1 METPEKTNKTPTKL
15 PKRPRKRRYAKH
27 ETIAEKSLPYFDQT
41 TERLENG
48 VSKVYY
54 GCQLCGKEICG
65 NNLTNLGSHLLN
77 KHRDV
82 YVQHIGSVKESI
94 HIKRL
99 KLLQNCVSIVG
110 LDGRP
115 FAALSDHGFQEI
127 ISNKISKIQKAG
139 LSIDLKSSNQP
150 DVHAHMHSISQKMR
164 DAIKIEVKNRPISIL
179 LDIGT
184 RQRRSFLGISIQFIA
199 GSDVQIR
206 SIGVIELTKRHTA
219 ANLAEYVKEC
229 LSKFDIKKRQIISI
243 TTDNGP
249 NVLKLVRDLRDF
261 LNDDLINRPKVAVE
275 LNFSSTS
282 DADID
287 KDIAT
292 ILSFPDITNDEALDL
307 IFDED
312 ELEADSL
319 PNHETL
325 LNAVVDEL
333 MTDDDLGEIFN
344 MNGVNCAAHTVQL
357 AIKDALAALPESIR
371 NVISISRRIAKI
383 LNLKTTQYDL
393 AAANIPC
400 KIPHLEVETR
410 WGSMYTMVSTK
421 TK

>member
-1 METPEKTNKTPTKL
+1 M
-15 PKRPRKRRYAKH
+15 
-27 ETIAEKSLPYFDQT
+27 
-41 TERLENG
+41 
-48 VSKVYY
+48 
-54 GCQLCGKEICG
+54 
-65 NNLTNLGSHLLN
+65 
-77 KHRDV
+77 
-82 YVQHIGSVKESI
+82 
-94 HIKRL
+94 
-99 KLLQNCVSIVG
+99 
-110 LDGRP
+110 
-115 FAALSDHGFQEI
+115 
-127 ISNKISKIQKAG
+127 
-139 LSIDLKSSNQP
+139 
-150 DVHAHMHSISQKMR
+150 
-164 DAIKIEVKNRPISIL
+164 
-179 LDIGT
+179 
-184 RQRRSFLGISIQFIA
+184 
-199 GSDVQIR
+199 
-206 SIGVIELTKRHTA
+206 
-219 ANLAEYVKEC
+219 
-229 LSKFDIKKRQIISI
+229 
-243 TTDNGP
+243 
-249 NVLKLVRDLRDF
+249 RDLRDF

-312 ELEADSL
+312 ELDADSL

-344 MNGVNCAAHTVQL
+344 MTGVNCAAHTVQL